1 MSKWSVASTS
11 TRAASY
17 CALLRPKYWAPASV
31 ARHRSNPA
39 DPISRHQMAR
49 PTGHLGFGEGP
60 RLYHERRG
68 YVQPARRR
76 SSRGVEPDASRR
88 GWAPPATRE
97 CRPRPC
103 EEGLRLDKRPTLN
116 LLDKEHLPIRR
127 QRPHVLR
134 HERL

>member
-68 YVQPARRR
+68 YVAAGLRPVFTWGGARREPAGLGPAGNQR
-76 SSRGVEPDASRR
+76 MQTETLRGRPPSR
-88 GWAPPATRE
+88 
-97 CRPRPC
+97 
-103 EEGLRLDKRPTLN
+103 
-116 LLDKEHLPIRR
+116 
-127 QRPHVLR
+127 
-134 HERL
+134 